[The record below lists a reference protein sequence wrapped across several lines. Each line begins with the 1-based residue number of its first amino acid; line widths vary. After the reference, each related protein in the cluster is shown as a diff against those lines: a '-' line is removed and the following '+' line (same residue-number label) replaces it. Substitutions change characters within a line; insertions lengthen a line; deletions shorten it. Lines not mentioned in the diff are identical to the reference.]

1 MPFELQVAL
10 RYLLAKRRQVF
21 ISVISL
27 VSTIGVTV
35 GVAALVISMALM
47 TGLQGELQ
55 SKILGSSAHV
65 FVFKPG
71 VGIGIDDYRNE
82 IPKILAVPGVI
93 GAAPAVMGK
102 GMISGSGEPGFIA
115 VKGIDPELEASVTEM
130 AALINDGSLSKL
142 APGAE
147 DDLPG
152 IVIGKDLAG
161 QVGAMVGDT
170 ITITTPEGSLT
181 PMGVMP
187 RQRRFT
193 LVGTF
198 RLGLYDVDSTTGLVG
213 LEPGLRL
220 AGKSRIDHI
229 EVKVADIYDAPRIAD
244 LIADE
249 FGPDYATQ
257 DWTDINQQ
265 LYSALMLEKI
275 GMGIGIGLI
284 VMVAAL
290 NIVAS
295 LILLVMEKTRD
306 IAILK
311 TMGASSKSITLIF
324 LLQGTIIGVIG
335 TIVGAT
341 AGALTAHFL
350 DTYRVITIPSDVY
363 QVSYLPFRLL
373 PGDLASVVIGA
384 VVVCF
389 LATLYPSRQAARLD
403 PAQALRYE

>member
-10 RYLLAKRRQVF
+10 RYLLARRRQVF

-27 VSTIGVTV
+27 VSTLGVTV
-35 GVAALVISMALM
+35 GVMALIIALALM

-55 SKILGSSAHV
+55 DRILGSSAHV
-65 FVFKPG
+65 FVYKTKGIDAYRAEVAKIRALPG
-71 VGIGIDDYRNE
+71 VT
-82 IPKILAVPGVI
+82 

-102 GMISGSGEPGFIA
+102 AMITGINPGFLQ
-115 VKGIDPELEASVTEM
+115 VKGIDPELEGSVNEM
-130 AALINDGSLSKL
+130 ATLLTDGSLADL
-142 APGAE
+142 TPATE

-152 IVIGKDLAG
+152 IVLGKDLAG
-161 QVGAMVGDT
+161 NIGAMVGDT
-170 ITITTPEGSLT
+170 VTLLTPEGTLT

-187 RQRRFT
+187 RQRR
-193 LVGTF
+193 LKVVGTF
-198 RLGLYDVDSTTGLVG
+198 RVGLYDVDSSSGFVG
-213 LEPGLRL
+213 LEEGMRI
-220 AGKSRIDHI
+220 AGAERVDHI
-229 EVKVADIYDAPRIAD
+229 EVKLANAYDAPRIAEQ
-244 LIADE
+244 IALE
-249 FGPDYATQ
+249 FGPEYLTQ
-257 DWTDINQQ
+257 DWTDINQE

-290 NIVAS
+290 NIIAS

-311 TMGASSKSITLIF
+311 TMGASKRSIMFVF

-335 TIVGAT
+335 TVVGAISGVLLAT
-341 AGALTAHFL
+341 VL
-350 DTYRVITIPSDVY
+350 DRYRLITIPSDVY
-363 QVSYLPFRLL
+363 QVSYLPFRVI
-373 PGDLASVVIGA
+373 PGDVVTVIIGA

>member
-1 MPFELQVAL
+1 MPFEMQVAL

-35 GVAALVISMALM
+35 GVAALVISLALM

-55 SKILGSSAHV
+55 DKILGSSAHV
-65 FVFKPG
+65 FVFKPAA
-71 VGIGIDDYRNE
+71 GIDDYVAEVAR
-82 IPKILAVPGVI
+82 IRAIPGVI
-93 GAAPAVMGK
+93 GAAPAVMGRA
-102 GMISGSGEPGFIA
+102 MISGTGTPGFVA
-115 VKGIDPELEASVTEM
+115 VKGVDPALEASVTDV
-130 AALINDGSLSKL
+130 AGALTDGTLSEL
-142 APGAE
+142 VPATD

-152 IVIGKDLAG
+152 IILGKDLAG
-161 QVGAMVGDT
+161 QIGAMVGDT
-170 ITITTPEGSLT
+170 VTLTTPQGSLT

-187 RQRRFT
+187 RMRRFKV
-193 LVGTF
+193 VGTF
-198 RLGLYDVDSTTGLVG
+198 RLGLYDVDSTTGLVAI
-213 LEPGLRL
+213 EPGMRL
-220 AGKSRIDHI
+220 AGVDRVDHI
-229 EVKVADIYDAPRIAD
+229 EVKVADIYAAPRMAEQMAAD
-244 LIADE
+244 
-249 FGPDYATQ
+249 FGPDYVTQ

-290 NIVAS
+290 NIIAS

-311 TMGASSKSITLIF
+311 TMGASRRSIMMVF

-335 TIVGAT
+335 TVLGAAAGT
-341 AGALTAHFL
+341 AIAVIA
-350 DTYRVITIPSDVY
+350 DRYRLISIPSDVY
-363 QVSYLPFRLL
+363 QVSYLPFKVL
-373 PGDLASVVIGA
+373 PGDLVWVILGA

-389 LATLYPSRQAARLD
+389 LATLYPSRQAAKLD

>member
-1 MPFELQVAL
+1 MAFELQVAL

-27 VSTIGVTV
+27 VSTLGVTV

-65 FVFKPG
+65 FVFKPTT
-71 VGIGIDDYRNE
+71 GIDDYHAE
-82 IPKILAVPGVI
+82 VKKIRAVPGVL
-93 GAAPAVMGK
+93 GAGPAVMGK
-102 GMISGSGEPGFIA
+102 AMITGMGLGFVS
-115 VKGIDPELEASVTEM
+115 VKGIDPELEPSVSDM
-130 AALINDGSLSKL
+130 PGAVNDGQLSDLVPKS
-142 APGAE
+142 E

-152 IVIGKDLAG
+152 IILGKDLAG
-161 QVGAMVGDT
+161 QAGAMVGDT
-170 ITITTPEGSLT
+170 VTLTTPQGSLT

-187 RQRRFT
+187 RQRRFK

-198 RLGLYDVDSTTGLVG
+198 RLGLYDVDSTTGMVA
-213 LEPGLRL
+213 LEPGMRL
-220 AGKSRIDHI
+220 AGVEKVDHI

-244 LIADE
+244 EIAAE
-249 FGPDYATQ
+249 FGPEYVTQ

-290 NIVAS
+290 NIIAS

-311 TMGASSKSITLIF
+311 TMGASRRSIMLVF

-335 TIVGAT
+335 TVVGAALGT
-341 AGALTAHFL
+341 AMSTVL
-350 DTYRVITIPSDVY
+350 DRYRLISIPSDVY
-363 QVSYLPFRLL
+363 QVSYLPFKVL
-373 PGDLASVVIGA
+373 PGDLASVIVGA
-384 VVVCF
+384 VIVCF
-389 LATLYPSRQAARLD
+389 IATLYPSRQAAKLD

>member
-27 VSTIGVTV
+27 VSTLGVTV
-35 GVAALVISMALM
+35 GVMALVIALALM

-55 SKILGSSAHV
+55 ARILGSSAHV
-65 FVFKPG
+65 FVYKPS
-71 VGIGIDDYRNE
+71 GITDYRAE
-82 IPKILAVPGVI
+82 VAKLSAVPGVI

-102 GMISGSGEPGFIA
+102 AMISALSDGFVGI
-115 VKGIDPELEASVTEM
+115 KGIDAEMEPRVTDIGH
-130 AALINDGSLSKL
+130 ALTEGSLTGMTPAS
-142 APGAE
+142 E
-147 DDLPG
+147 DDLAG
-152 IVIGKDLAG
+152 IVLGKDLASEI
-161 QVGAMVGDT
+161 GAKVGDT
-170 ITITTPEGSLT
+170 VRLLTPSGTLS

-187 RQRRFT
+187 RQRR
-193 LVGTF
+193 LKVVGLF
-198 RLGLYDVDSTTGLVG
+198 RLGLYEVDAGSGFVD
-213 LEPGLRL
+213 LERGMLL
-220 AGKSRIDHI
+220 AGTDRVDHI
-229 EVKVADIYDAPRIAD
+229 EVKVANVYDAPRIAD
-244 LIADE
+244 QIADD
-249 FGPDYATQ
+249 FGQDYVTQ

-265 LYSALMLEKI
+265 LYSALLLEKI

-284 VMVAAL
+284 VAVAAL

-311 TMGASSKSITLIF
+311 TMGASARSITLIF

-335 TIVGAT
+335 TIIGAT
-341 AGALTAHFL
+341 AGAATAQFL
-350 DTYRVITIPSDVY
+350 DRYKVITIPSDIY

-373 PGDLASVVIGA
+373 PGDFVMVVIGA
-384 VVVCF
+384 VAVCF

>member
-27 VSTIGVTV
+27 VSTLGVTV
-35 GVAALVISMALM
+35 GVMALVIALALM

-55 SKILGSSAHV
+55 DRILGSSAHI
-65 FVFKPG
+65 FVYKTT
-71 VGIGIDDYRNE
+71 GIDDYRAE
-82 IPKILAVPGVI
+82 VAKIRAVSGVT

-102 GMISGSGEPGFIA
+102 AMITGINHGFLE
-115 VKGIDPELEASVTEM
+115 VKGIDPELEPSVSEVSG
-130 AALINDGSLSKL
+130 ALTDGSLTQL
-142 APGAE
+142 APATE

-152 IVIGKDLAG
+152 IVLGKDLAG
-161 QVGAMVGDT
+161 QIGSMVGDT
-170 ITITTPEGSLT
+170 VTLLTPEGTLT

-187 RQRRFT
+187 RQRRFKV
-193 LVGTF
+193 VGTF
-198 RLGLYDVDSTTGLVG
+198 RVGLYNVDSSTGLVG
-213 LEPGLRL
+213 LESGMRV
-220 AGKSRIDHI
+220 AGAERVDHI
-229 EVKVADIYDAPRIAD
+229 EAKVVNAYDAPRIAD
-244 LIADE
+244 QMAVE
-249 FGPDYATQ
+249 FGPDYLTQ
-257 DWTDINQQ
+257 DWTDINQE

-311 TMGASSKSITLIF
+311 TMGASRKSIMLVF

-335 TIVGAT
+335 TV
-341 AGALTAHFL
+341 AGAISGVVVATIL
-350 DTYRVITIPSDVY
+350 DRYRLITIPSDVY
-363 QVSYLPFRLL
+363 QVSYLPFRVL
-373 PGDLASVVIGA
+373 PGDVVTVIVGA

>member
-35 GVAALVISMALM
+35 GVAALVIALALM

-65 FVFKPG
+65 FVFKPAG
-71 VGIGIDDYRNE
+71 GITEYQPE
-82 IPKILAVPGVI
+82 IARLRAMPGVI
-93 GAAPAVMGK
+93 GAAPAVMSK
-102 GMISGSGEPGFIA
+102 AMIAGTGPSPGFIA
-115 VKGIDPELEASVTEM
+115 IKGIDPELEPSVTDM
-130 AALINDGSLSKL
+130 ARLATDGSLSQL
-142 APGAE
+142 VPAGE
-147 DDLPG
+147 DELPG
-152 IVIGKDLAG
+152 IILGRDLAG
-161 QVGAMVGDT
+161 EIAAMPGDIVT
-170 ITITTPEGSLT
+170 VTTPEGSLT

-193 LVGTF
+193 VAGTF
-198 RLGLYDVDSTTGLVG
+198 RLGLYDVDASSGLVA

-220 AGKSRIDHI
+220 AAKDHIDHI
-229 EVKVADIYDAPRIAD
+229 EVKITDIYDAPRMADQIA
-244 LIADE
+244 AE
-249 FGPDYATQ
+249 FGPDYVTQ

-290 NIVAS
+290 NIIAS

-311 TMGASSKSITLIF
+311 TMGASRQSIMLVF

-335 TIVGAT
+335 TVLGAI
-341 AGALTAHFL
+341 AGTVLSYLL
-350 DTYRVITIPSDVY
+350 DRYQLIRIPSDVY
-363 QVSYLPFRLL
+363 QVSYLPFRVL
-373 PGDLASVVIGA
+373 PDDLVSVIVGA
-384 VVVCF
+384 VIVCF
-389 LATLYPSRQAARLD
+389 IATLYPSRQAAKLD

>member
-27 VSTIGVTV
+27 VSTLGVTV
-35 GVAALVISMALM
+35 GVMALVISLALM

-55 SKILGSSAHV
+55 SRILGASAHV
-65 FVFKPG
+65 FVYKPA
-71 VGIGIDDYRNE
+71 GITDYQAEVAKLR
-82 IPKILAVPGVI
+82 AVPGVI
-93 GAAPAVMGK
+93 GAAPSVMGK
-102 GMISGSGEPGFIA
+102 AMISALSDGFVGI
-115 VKGIDPELEASVTEM
+115 KGIDAALEPSVTDIGS
-130 AALINDGSLSKL
+130 ALTEGSLQKL
-142 APGAE
+142 TPATD

-152 IVIGKDLAG
+152 IVLGKDLAAEI
-161 QVGAMVGDT
+161 GAKLGETVRVL
-170 ITITTPEGSLT
+170 TTNGSLS

-193 LVGTF
+193 V
-198 RLGLYDVDSTTGLVG
+198 VG
-213 LEPGLRL
+213 LFRMGFYEYDAGFGFVDLDRGMLL
-220 AGKSRIDHI
+220 AGTDRVGSI
-229 EVKVADIYDAPRIAD
+229 ELKVANVYDAPQIAED
-244 LIADE
+244 IANE
-249 FGPDYATQ
+249 FGPDYVTQ

-265 LYSALMLEKI
+265 LYSALLLEKI

-284 VMVAAL
+284 VAVAAL

-335 TIVGAT
+335 TVIGA
-341 AGALTAHFL
+341 AGGAALAYFL
-350 DTYRVITIPSDVY
+350 DRYRVITIPSDIY
-363 QVSYLPFRLL
+363 QVSYLPFKLL
-373 PGDLASVVIGA
+373 PGDLAAVVIGA

-389 LATLYPSRQAARLD
+389 VATLYPSRQAARLD

>member
-1 MPFELQVAL
+1 MPFELQIAL

-27 VSTIGVTV
+27 VSTLGVTV
-35 GVAALVISMALM
+35 GVMALVVALALM

-55 SKILGSSAHV
+55 ARILGSSAHV
-65 FVFKPG
+65 FVYKPA
-71 VGIGIDDYRNE
+71 GITDYRAE
-82 IPKILAVPGVI
+82 IAKLRAVPGVV
-93 GAAPAVMGK
+93 GAAPAVLGK
-102 GMISGSGEPGFIA
+102 AMISGLSDGF
-115 VKGIDPELEASVTEM
+115 VGLKGIDASMESSVTDIGT
-130 AALINDGSLSKL
+130 ALVAGSLEGMTP
-142 APGAE
+142 ATD

-152 IVIGKDLAG
+152 IVLGQDLGKEIGAK
-161 QVGAMVGDT
+161 VGDT
-170 ITITTPEGSLT
+170 VRLLTPNGSLS

-187 RQRRFT
+187 RQRRVKV
-193 LVGTF
+193 VGLF
-198 RLGLYDVDSTTGLVG
+198 HMGLYEVDAGTGFVD
-213 LEPGLRL
+213 LERGMLL
-220 AGKSRIDHI
+220 AGTDRVDHL
-229 EVKVADIYDAPRIAD
+229 ELKVANVYDAPRIAD
-244 LIADE
+244 QIASD
-249 FGPDYATQ
+249 FGTDYVTQ

-265 LYSALMLEKI
+265 LYSALLLEKI

-284 VMVAAL
+284 VAVAAL

-335 TIVGAT
+335 TILGAAGGAT
-341 AGALTAHFL
+341 LSYVL
-350 DTYRVITIPSDVY
+350 DRYRLITIPSDVY
-363 QVSYLPFRLL
+363 QVSYLPFKLL
-373 PGDLASVVIGA
+373 PGDFAAVVIGA
-384 VVVCF
+384 VLVCF

>member
-27 VSTIGVTV
+27 VSTLGVTV
-35 GVAALVISMALM
+35 GVMALVISLALM

-55 SKILGSSAHV
+55 ARILGASAHV
-65 FVFKPG
+65 FVYKPA
-71 VGIGIDDYRNE
+71 GITDYRAE
-82 IPKILAVPGVI
+82 VTKLKAVPGVI
-93 GAAPAVMGK
+93 GAAPAVVGK
-102 GMISGSGEPGFIA
+102 AMITGLSPGFVGI
-115 VKGIDPELEASVTEM
+115 KGIDVAMEPSVTDLGSAMVE
-130 AALINDGSLSKL
+130 GSLQNL
-142 APGAE
+142 TPPTD

-152 IVIGKDLAG
+152 IVLGKDLAQEIG
-161 QVGAMVGDT
+161 VKLGETATV
-170 ITITTPEGSLT
+170 TTPNGSLS

-187 RQRRFT
+187 RQRRFKV
-193 LVGTF
+193 VGIF
-198 RLGLYDVDSTTGLVG
+198 RMGFYEADAGSGFVD
-213 LEPGLRL
+213 LERGMIL
-220 AGKSRIDHI
+220 AGTDRIEHI
-229 EVKVADIYDAPRIAD
+229 ELKVANVYDAPQIAD
-244 LIADE
+244 DIANE
-249 FGPDYATQ
+249 FGSDYVTQ

-265 LYSALMLEKI
+265 LYSALLLEKI

-284 VMVAAL
+284 VAVAAL

-311 TMGASSKSITLIF
+311 TMGASARSITMIF

-335 TIVGAT
+335 TLLGAAGGAT
-341 AGALTAHFL
+341 LAYVL
-350 DTYRVITIPSDVY
+350 DRYRVITIPSDIY
-363 QVSYLPFRLL
+363 QVSYLPFKLL
-373 PGDLASVVIGA
+373 PGDFAAVVIGA